1 MGSVSGRRKA
11 ALLWIMLTALIVLE
25 AADVA
30 MMAMHGQIPGAVTHV
45 VLAILFAV
53 IIGPAIL
60 RFGTD
65 AALWLMAANL
75 ALLIIIAVHDFD
87 HMRQAM
93 AWGYTF
99 TIPLLIVNFIVYVP
113 GALAFVLASRRPVAG
128 AVATTVAGPLIAIA
142 FLKLHLLGAWVP
154 VWGPWNEPFTVLG
167 VDTLSWAILWITAVL
182 DVARRLPARAFG
194 RGARGRRNGVVVTV
208 HTASEAP
215 SDIEHREPRFG
226 RHQGGEDPSVDP
238 RGRRVDRAIGRNQPR
253 CALHPLLL
261 AR

>member
-1 MGSVSGRRKA
+1 M
-11 ALLWIMLTALIVLE
+11 
-25 AADVA
+25 
-30 MMAMHGQIPGAVTHV
+30 
-45 VLAILFAV
+45 
-53 IIGPAIL
+53 
-60 RFGTD
+60 
-65 AALWLMAANL
+65 
-75 ALLIIIAVHDFD
+75 
-87 HMRQAM
+87 
-93 AWGYTF
+93 GYTF

-167 VDTLSWAILWITAVL
+167 VDTLSWAILWITAV
-182 DVARRLPARAFG
+182 VG
-194 RGARGRRNGVVVTV
+194 IVVTV

>member
-1 MGSVSGRRKA
+1 M
-11 ALLWIMLTALIVLE
+11 
-25 AADVA
+25 
-30 MMAMHGQIPGAVTHV
+30 
-45 VLAILFAV
+45 
-53 IIGPAIL
+53 
-60 RFGTD
+60 
-65 AALWLMAANL
+65 
-75 ALLIIIAVHDFD
+75 
-87 HMRQAM
+87 
-93 AWGYTF
+93 GYTF

-167 VDTLSWAILWITAVL
+167 VDTLSWAILWITAVVGIVVGL
-182 DVARRLPARAFG
+182 VGAYLLG

>member
-1 MGSVSGRRKA
+1 M
-11 ALLWIMLTALIVLE
+11 
-25 AADVA
+25 
-30 MMAMHGQIPGAVTHV
+30 
-45 VLAILFAV
+45 
-53 IIGPAIL
+53 
-60 RFGTD
+60 
-65 AALWLMAANL
+65 
-75 ALLIIIAVHDFD
+75 
-87 HMRQAM
+87 
-93 AWGYTF
+93 GYTF

-167 VDTLSWAILWITAVL
+167 VDTLSWAILWITAVVGIVVGL
-182 DVARRLPARAFG
+182 VGAYLLGRSGAERA
-194 RGARGRRNGVVVTV
+194 GAGTA

>member
-30 MMAMHGQIPGAVTHV
+30 MMAMHGQSPGAVTHV

-93 AWGYTF
+93 AWGTR
-99 TIPLLIVNFIVYVP
+99 
-113 GALAFVLASRRPVAG
+113 SRSP
-128 AVATTVAGPLIAIA
+128 
-142 FLKLHLLGAWVP
+142 
-154 VWGPWNEPFTVLG
+154 
-167 VDTLSWAILWITAVL
+167 
-182 DVARRLPARAFG
+182 
-194 RGARGRRNGVVVTV
+194 
-208 HTASEAP
+208 
-215 SDIEHREPRFG
+215 
-226 RHQGGEDPSVDP
+226 
-238 RGRRVDRAIGRNQPR
+238 
-253 CALHPLLL
+253 C
-261 AR
+261 

>member
-128 AVATTVAGPLIAIA
+128 AVATT
-142 FLKLHLLGAWVP
+142 
-154 VWGPWNEPFTVLG
+154 
-167 VDTLSWAILWITAVL
+167 S
-182 DVARRLPARAFG
+182 
-194 RGARGRRNGVVVTV
+194 RGR
-208 HTASEAP
+208 
-215 SDIEHREPRFG
+215 
-226 RHQGGEDPSVDP
+226 
-238 RGRRVDRAIGRNQPR
+238 
-253 CALHPLLL
+253 
-261 AR
+261 

>member
-30 MMAMHGQIPGAVTHV
+30 MMAMHGQIPGAVMHV

-65 AALWLMAANL
+65 AAHL

-93 AWGYTF
+93 AWGTR
-99 TIPLLIVNFIVYVP
+99 
-113 GALAFVLASRRPVAG
+113 SRSP
-128 AVATTVAGPLIAIA
+128 
-142 FLKLHLLGAWVP
+142 
-154 VWGPWNEPFTVLG
+154 
-167 VDTLSWAILWITAVL
+167 
-182 DVARRLPARAFG
+182 
-194 RGARGRRNGVVVTV
+194 
-208 HTASEAP
+208 
-215 SDIEHREPRFG
+215 
-226 RHQGGEDPSVDP
+226 
-238 RGRRVDRAIGRNQPR
+238 
-253 CALHPLLL
+253 C
-261 AR
+261 

>member
-1 MGSVSGRRKA
+1 M
-11 ALLWIMLTALIVLE
+11 
-25 AADVA
+25 
-30 MMAMHGQIPGAVTHV
+30 
-45 VLAILFAV
+45 
-53 IIGPAIL
+53 
-60 RFGTD
+60 
-65 AALWLMAANL
+65 
-75 ALLIIIAVHDFD
+75 
-87 HMRQAM
+87 
-93 AWGYTF
+93 GYTF

-154 VWGPWNEPFTVLG
+154 VWGAVERALHGAGRRYPKLG
-167 VDTLSWAILWITAVL
+167 DPL
-182 DVARRLPARAFG
+182 DHRGGRHRRRSRRRLPARAFG

>member
-1 MGSVSGRRKA
+1 M
-11 ALLWIMLTALIVLE
+11 
-25 AADVA
+25 
-30 MMAMHGQIPGAVTHV
+30 
-45 VLAILFAV
+45 
-53 IIGPAIL
+53 
-60 RFGTD
+60 
-65 AALWLMAANL
+65 
-75 ALLIIIAVHDFD
+75 
-87 HMRQAM
+87 
-93 AWGYTF
+93 GYTF

-167 VDTLSWAILWITAVL
+167 VDTLSWAILWITAVVGIVVGL
-182 DVARRLPARAFG
+182 VGAYLLGRSGAEPRAFG

>member
-65 AALWLMAANL
+65 AALWL
-75 ALLIIIAVHDFD
+75 
-87 HMRQAM
+87 M

-167 VDTLSWAILWITAVL
+167 VDTLSWAILWITAVVGIVVGL
-182 DVARRLPARAFG
+182 VGAYLLGRSGAERA
-194 RGARGRRNGVVVTV
+194 GAG
-208 HTASEAP
+208 TAS
-215 SDIEHREPRFG
+215 S
-226 RHQGGEDPSVDP
+226 
-238 RGRRVDRAIGRNQPR
+238 
-253 CALHPLLL
+253 
-261 AR
+261 

>member
-11 ALLWIMLTALIVLE
+11 ALLWSMLTALIVLA

-30 MMAMHGQIPGAVTHV
+30 RLAMHGQIPGAVMHV

-93 AWGYTF
+93 AWGTR
-99 TIPLLIVNFIVYVP
+99 
-113 GALAFVLASRRPVAG
+113 SRSP
-128 AVATTVAGPLIAIA
+128 
-142 FLKLHLLGAWVP
+142 
-154 VWGPWNEPFTVLG
+154 
-167 VDTLSWAILWITAVL
+167 
-182 DVARRLPARAFG
+182 
-194 RGARGRRNGVVVTV
+194 
-208 HTASEAP
+208 
-215 SDIEHREPRFG
+215 
-226 RHQGGEDPSVDP
+226 
-238 RGRRVDRAIGRNQPR
+238 
-253 CALHPLLL
+253 C
-261 AR
+261 

>member
-1 MGSVSGRRKA
+1 MVSVSGRRKA

-30 MMAMHGQIPGAVTHV
+30 MMAMHGQIPGAVMHV

-93 AWGYTF
+93 AWGTR
-99 TIPLLIVNFIVYVP
+99 
-113 GALAFVLASRRPVAG
+113 SRSP
-128 AVATTVAGPLIAIA
+128 
-142 FLKLHLLGAWVP
+142 
-154 VWGPWNEPFTVLG
+154 
-167 VDTLSWAILWITAVL
+167 
-182 DVARRLPARAFG
+182 
-194 RGARGRRNGVVVTV
+194 
-208 HTASEAP
+208 
-215 SDIEHREPRFG
+215 
-226 RHQGGEDPSVDP
+226 
-238 RGRRVDRAIGRNQPR
+238 
-253 CALHPLLL
+253 C
-261 AR
+261 

>member
-167 VDTLSWAILWITAVL
+167 VDTLSWAILWITAVVGIVVGL
-182 DVARRLPARAFG
+182 VGAYLLGRSGAERA
-194 RGARGRRNGVVVTV
+194 GAG
-208 HTASEAP
+208 TAS
-215 SDIEHREPRFG
+215 S
-226 RHQGGEDPSVDP
+226 
-238 RGRRVDRAIGRNQPR
+238 
-253 CALHPLLL
+253 
-261 AR
+261 